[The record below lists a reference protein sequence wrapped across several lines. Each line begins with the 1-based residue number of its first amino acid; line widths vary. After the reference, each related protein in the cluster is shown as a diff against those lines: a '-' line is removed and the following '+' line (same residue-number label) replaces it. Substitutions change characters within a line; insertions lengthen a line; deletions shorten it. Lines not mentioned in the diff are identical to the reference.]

1 MQFVKKIAALVAA
14 LCLVLTVS
22 AASAEVLEVKIWD
35 NVQLEGL
42 QTIADLWTEQSGID
56 VNIQVVTWDEYWTLL
71 EAGATGGSL
80 PDVFWMHSNS
90 AQMYMQND

>member
-42 QTIADLWTEQSGID
+42 QTIADLQREQPRTDRNLHRRG
-56 VNIQVVTWDEYWTLL
+56 
-71 EAGATGGSL
+71 
-80 PDVFWMHSNS
+80 
-90 AQMYMQND
+90 